1 MCELLFQKIKGGTAV
16 TIEIPYGVLAGKLC
30 KRDNN
35 VGVAMNETPIE
46 VTKTQKG
53 LNILNFMRFW
63 PIQNDLN
70 LVLSHAESF
79 SADDKAEVFNTSLVE
94 LAFRGRGVKS
104 VLA

>member
-1 MCELLFQKIKGGTAV
+1 MCELLFQKIKGGMAV
-16 TIEIPYGVLAGKLC
+16 TIEIPEGLLAGKPC

-35 VGVAMNETPIE
+35 VRVAMNETPIE
-46 VTKTQKG
+46 VTKTLKG
-53 LNILNFMRFW
+53 LNILNLTRFW

-70 LVLSHAESF
+70 LVRSHAVSVG
-79 SADDKAEVFNTSLVE
+79 ADHKAEVFNTSLVE